1 MGVFDPQISNF
12 DYISELRQRN
22 FTKLLAH
29 VDYDARVAWFHF
41 ESHLQ
46 RNGSRSNLSTWR
58 RAVC

>member
-29 VDYDARVAWFHF
+29 VDYDARVA
-41 ESHLQ
+41 
-46 RNGSRSNLSTWR
+46 
-58 RAVC
+58 